1 MRLRCLQFIGFSVV
15 LMLFNASI
23 ATAAEGTPSIPSTQP
38 ALSATRP
45 SVGDVANDFK
55 LNTLDNKT
63 VELADLRQ
71 NGPVVLVVL
80 RGWVGYQCP
89 ICNRQ
94 VGDLIAHGHELTA
107 TGASVVLVYPGPAD
121 NLESHAEDFIS
132 GKTLPEHFYFV
143 IDPMM
148 AFVSDYGLRWNAARE
163 NAYPATFVIGADG
176 KIVFEKISRTHGD
189 RAKAT
194 QILAVLPTTK

>member
-1 MRLRCLQFIGFSVV
+1 MHLHRIQSFILLALLLVTNPR
-15 LMLFNASI
+15 NAAAGDESPSPP
-23 ATAAEGTPSIPSTQP
+23 ATQ
-38 ALSATRP
+38 P
-45 SVGDVANDFK
+45 SVGDQAKDFT
-55 LNTLDNKT
+55 LNTLNNQP
-63 VELADLRQ
+63 VRLAELTK

-94 VGDLIAHGHELTA
+94 VGDLITHGHELTA
-107 TGASVVLVYPGPAD
+107 TGARVVLVYPGAGD
-121 NLESHAEDFIS
+121 NLKSHAEDFIG

-148 AFVSDYGLRWNAARE
+148 TFVSDYGLRWDAARE

-176 KIVFEKISRTHGD
+176 KIMFEKISASHGD
-189 RAKAT
+189 RATAA
-194 QILAVLPTTK
+194 QILAAIPAPK